1 MNLLKNSFF
10 LNLCF
15 FICAFN
21 SFGQFDFNFQD
32 SIVVMKSGSPLK
44 MPWSGGL
51 NYVQISDIDVDF
63 DGDLDLFVFDRSTDQ
78 IRIFTQEQLGAIKFY
93 KYSPLG
99 FLHFP
104 ADLRYRATTIDYNQD
119 GRNDIFTYGIGGM
132 KVYKNVGNAMNGL
145 QWELVSSLLY
155 SDYNGSNLNLYV
167 SSSDIPAIV
176 DVEGDGDL
184 DFLTYHIGGE
194 HLQYHQNQSQELYGH
209 SDSLIF
215 VLKNEC
221 WGGYREDLNSNSVF
235 LNDPN
240 APCAVGN
247 VPNAQKG
254 KNDEVKAHAGSTV
267 LALDID
273 GSGVKDLIVGDV
285 SYSNLNLLI
294 NGGTTPNS
302 NSLIVSAN
310 PDFPSN
316 STPINMQVFPAA
328 FWVDVDF
335 DGIKDLIVT
344 PNAKNA
350 SENEASVMKYKNTA
364 NNSTCNFV
372 YETRAFL
379 QQDMIDHG
387 TASVPVLVDINNDG
401 LLDLFVSNYYSYKP
415 TLSKQSRI
423 AYYKNTGTATNP
435 KFTYVDNDFLSL
447 SQTNYG
453 LKMTPTFG
461 DLDGD
466 GKKDLLLGLENGTLV
481 YYKNTSVGA
490 SLTFANPV
498 LDFQDNLGQ
507 IISVGQ
513 FAAPQ
518 LFDLNKDSK
527 LDLIIGEKTGKL
539 LYYKNIGSISTP
551 QFQLENDNLG
561 GIDVATTTPD
571 GFPIPHFF
579 SENDTTYLLLGSYD
593 GAIRFYD
600 LEDANLPT
608 GFVFNLRST
617 NFLGLQKELGT
628 FSACTVSD
636 IDNDGKLN
644 LFIGQDLGGIY
655 HLEHLEGSSLDV
667 TELNEEAFNLYPNPF
682 SDDFIVES
690 SREGESMIVFDV
702 LGNHVQTFILQSGK
716 NTIDIGN
723 TSNGIYL
730 VKFVNSGSV
739 KRIVK
744 K

>member
-1 MNLLKNSFF
+1 MKKNSFF

-15 FICAFN
+15 FLCALN

-44 MPWSGGL
+44 MPWTGGL

-78 IRIFTQEQLGAIKFY
+78 IRIFTQEQEGATKFY

-104 ADLRYRATTIDYNQD
+104 TDLRYRATTIDYNQD
-119 GRNDIFTYGIGGM
+119 GKNDIFTYGIGGV
-132 KVYKNVGNAMNGL
+132 KVYKNVGNAINGL

-155 SDYNGSNLNLYV
+155 SDYNGSYLNLYV

-316 STPINMQVFPAA
+316 STPISMQVFPAA

-335 DGIKDLIVT
+335 DGMKDLMVT

-387 TASVPVLVDINNDG
+387 TASVPVLADINNDG
-401 LLDLFVSNYYSYKP
+401 LQDLFVSNYYSYKP

-435 KFTYVDNDFLSL
+435 KFTYVDNDFLGL

-453 LKMTPTFG
+453 LKMTPSFG

-481 YYKNTSVGA
+481 YYKNTSVGS

-527 LDLIIGEKTGKL
+527 LDLIIGEKTGKM
-539 LYYKNIGSISTP
+539 LYYKNIGSISAP

-571 GFPIPHFF
+571 GFPIPHFI
-579 SENDTTYLLLGSYD
+579 SNNDTTYLLLGSYD

-600 LEDANLPT
+600 SIDDNLAS
-608 GFVFNLRST
+608 GSLFNLRSS
-617 NFLGLQKELGT
+617 NFLGLQKEIGT
-628 FSACTVSD
+628 FSACAVSD
-636 IDNDGKLN
+636 LDNDGKLN
-644 LFIGQDLGGIY
+644 LFIGQDLGGLY
-655 HLEHLEGSSLDV
+655 HLEHLEGSSLG
-667 TELNEEAFNLYPNPF
+667 LNDLQEDDFKIYPNPF
-682 SDDFIVES
+682 SNELTIEMN
-690 SREGESMIVFDV
+690 RAGESVSIFDV
-702 LGNHVQTFILQSGK
+702 LGNIVEVRNLEIGINTFNYETISSGIYIVKFKLSGK
-716 NTIDIGN
+716 
-723 TSNGIYL
+723 
-730 VKFVNSGSV
+730 V

-744 K
+744 R